1 MNENIRALHETLY
14 SLFRNSEYDKN
25 DILNHYRKNGF
36 QSFYGING
44 AGIIRLCRGGGVG
57 VSIRFLPNTIY

>member
-1 MNENIRALHETLY
+1 MNENLRALHETPY

-25 DILNHYRKNGF
+25 DISNQSRKDRF

-44 AGIIRLCRGGGVG
+44 AGIIRLYRGRG
-57 VSIRFLPNTIY
+57 